1 MVFDKQLII
10 IGGKGGVGR
19 TTVALALGTTL
30 ARHGRRVLVTHAR
43 SKQRLA
49 NLLGCPHVGEQIC
62 AVEENLWA
70 VNMNPT
76 AAIREIGMMVLRFKT
91 LYNAVLENKL
101 VKHFLR
107 AVPALEQYSMLG
119 KAWFH
124 TTEKLADGRPKYD
137 TVIFD
142 GPATGH
148 LINMLRIPQVILDTV
163 PSGPLIR
170 DAEKAQ
176 QLLSDARR
184 AMMWIVTLAEEM
196 PVSETLDLHRAA
208 TQELGIHVGGII
220 VNQLYPDDFQRD
232 DILRGDLQR
241 LRGHC
246 SEPQLKQMV
255 RAAQTMCSRR
265 DINNKYME
273 ILDKKLSLPR
283 AELPNLFV
291 DELDRDSLD
300 TLSRRLDRSLIGL

>member
-1 MVFDKQLII
+1 MFDKQLII

-49 NLLGCPHVGEQIC
+49 RLLGCPYVGDQIC

-70 VNMNPT
+70 VNMNPE

-91 LYNAVLENKL
+91 LYTAVLENKL

-124 TTEKLADGRPKYD
+124 TTELLPDGRPKYD

-170 DAEKAQ
+170 DAQKAQ
-176 QLLSDARR
+176 ELLADARR
-184 AMMWIVTLAEEM
+184 ATMWIVTLAEEM

-208 TQELGIHVGGII
+208 TEELGIHVGGII

-232 DILRGDLQR
+232 GILRGDLER
-241 LRGHC
+241 LRANC
-246 SEPQLKQMV
+246 TEPQLCQMV

-273 ILDKKLSLPR
+273 ILDKKLALPR

-291 DELDRDSLD
+291 DELDRSSLD
-300 TLSRRLDRSLIGL
+300 TLARRLDRSLIGL